1 MYAREQRNSKAA
13 IRASGAY
20 SLRAADLALGLLLAG
35 SLLALLLGKGAGA
48 G

>member
-1 MYAREQRNSKAA
+1 MYARDQRNSKAA
-13 IRASGAY
+13 IRASGGY
-20 SLRAADLALGLLLAG
+20 PLRAADLAVGLLLAG